1 MMQNRRHSWNSMTRP
16 PVTAESPTSLVSGI
30 RQTIGHRRWL
40 ICALVFF
47 ATTINYMD
55 RTVLGLLAP
64 MLQVKIGWNE
74 AQYGYI
80 VTSFQVAYALGLL
93 IMGPLI
99 DRVGSRIGYAIAVAI
114 WSVSA
119 MAHSL
124 ARSVVTFAMA

>member
-1 MMQNRRHSWNSMTRP
+1 MNHSFLA
-16 PVTAESPTSLVSGI
+16 AESGSSALSGN
-30 RQTIGHRRWL
+30 RVTTGHRRWV

-47 ATTINYMD
+47 ATTINYTD

-64 MLQVKIGWNE
+64 MLQTKIGWNE

-80 VTSFQVAYALGLL
+80 VTSFQVSYALGLL
-93 IMGPLI
+93 VMGPLV
-99 DRVGSRIGYAIAVAI
+99 DRLGSRVGYAIAISI

-124 ARSVVTFAMA
+124 